1 MADKLCVAVIGNR
14 NSGKSTTWQQLFG
27 GKVKGGYHELQL
39 YYGDYAKVFLV
50 GSSPQEQKTP
60 INQLLGAK
68 RPRIVLC
75 AIQYSFDAHETLTFF
90 SDNGYQIFAHW
101 LNPGYKDTRSGSQR
115 DRYRSSFRELPRRNS
130 RWEDISVQ
138 TSTEYQ
144 RFRLRLGNET

>member
-101 LNPGYKDTRSGSQR
+101 LNPGYKDNKPPVLDPNGIVTALLSVNSLVGIR
-115 DRYRSSFRELPRRNS
+115 DGKISPYRR
-130 RWEDISVQ
+130 VQ
-138 TSTEYQ
+138 NIKDFVS
-144 RFRLRLGNET
+144 